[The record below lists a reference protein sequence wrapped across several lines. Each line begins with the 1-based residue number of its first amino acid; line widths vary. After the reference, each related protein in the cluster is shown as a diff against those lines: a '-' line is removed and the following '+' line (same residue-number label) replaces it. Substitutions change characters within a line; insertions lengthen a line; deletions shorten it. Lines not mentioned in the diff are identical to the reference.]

1 MLQVRT
7 AFSSPAPRRRCSSW
21 RCRCSPAA
29 SLALALALRLGL
41 AQDKTR
47 TGTYKQAIM
56 AHADECFKDKVVL
69 DVGCGTGI
77 LSFFAAQ
84 AGAKRVYAVDASD
97 IVSTA
102 ASVVE
107 SNGMADVIKV
117 VKGTVEDVE
126 LPGTLPPSSCALL
139 LLALRPPWL
148 LAQHV
153 S

>member
-1 MLQVRT
+1 M
-7 AFSSPAPRRRCSSW
+7 A
-21 RCRCSPAA
+21 
-29 SLALALALRLGL
+29 LALALALRLGL

-47 TGTYKQAIM
+47 TGTYKQAIL

-126 LPGTLPPSSCALL
+126 LPGTLPNPSPRPPSSCALSPLARL
-139 LLALRPPWL
+139 LSWRLSTSPDA
-148 LAQHV
+148 A
-153 S
+153 